1 MTIKRNKIALF
12 IKASRGKGLESNLY
26 KSFPDNFLTK
36 QLKVIEKEWGFDLE
50 EYMKKYKGKKLIPK
64 EAPNP
69 LLQSRIE
76 VNLEECLNQ
85 STFFP
90 IVVLVIISAKAEV
103 THFAKAASLAK
114 LSLAGR
120 ALGFVLQGAKRLT

>member
-1 MTIKRNKIALF
+1 MGEAFSLHIFGSFVKIILALF
-12 IKASRGKGLESNLY
+12 
-26 KSFPDNFLTK
+26 
-36 QLKVIEKEWGFDLE
+36 
-50 EYMKKYKGKKLIPK
+50 
-64 EAPNP
+64 
-69 LLQSRIE
+69 
-76 VNLEECLNQ
+76 
-85 STFFP
+85 FFP